1 MKSNEKR
8 TISVL
13 LIPDGNSEPY
23 SFRLSMGTVKF
34 IVVLAIV
41 GIIHALLG
49 GLAYYKWF
57 SVAQKN
63 SELIENNVRL
73 LKDNRRIY
81 QIEQQVETHRRMQ
94 ERLLNALGVS
104 KNSLQAAYR
113 NINDAGL
120 EPPENYNLT
129 TPDTEPSSH
138 AGRLRKSVV
147 NKPAWRIEHRKP
159 MHRYTPNIP
168 TALPVEKGHITDSF
182 RPEMRSWLFSNQH
195 FGIDIAGQAGTD
207 IKAAGDGVVIFA
219 GWTSVLGNL
228 IIISHGNEIFSFY
241 GHNNRILVAERTH
254 VRKNDPIA
262 LLGNSG
268 QSTGPH
274 LHFAIWKD
282 DAPVDPREFILEF
295 QAE

>member
-1 MKSNEKR
+1 
-8 TISVL
+8 
-13 LIPDGNSEPY
+13 
-23 SFRLSMGTVKF
+23 MGTVKF
-34 IVVLAIV
+34 IIVLAVV

-49 GLAYYKWF
+49 GFAYYKWF
-57 SVAQKN
+57 NVAQKN
-63 SELIENNVRL
+63 TELIENNVRL

-81 QIEQQVETHRRMQ
+81 QIEQQVEAHRRMQ

-104 KNSLQAAYR
+104 KNSLQDAYR
-113 NINDAGL
+113 NISDSNLA
-120 EPPENYNLT
+120 PAENFSMT
-129 TPDTEPSSH
+129 TPDNEPSSRV
-138 AGRLRKSVV
+138 GRTRKSVPS
-147 NKPAWRIEHRKP
+147 KPAWRIRQRKP
-159 MHRYTPNIP
+159 MHSYTPNIP
-168 TALPVEKGHITDSF
+168 TALPVDKGHVTDSF

-195 FGIDIAGQAGTD
+195 FGIDIAGQAGTS

-219 GWTSVLGNL
+219 GWTSLLGNL

-282 DAPVDPREFILEF
+282 GAPVDPREFILEF
-295 QAE
+295 QEE

>member
-1 MKSNEKR
+1 MKSKEKR

-34 IVVLAIV
+34 LIMLAV
-41 GIIHALLG
+41 AGIIHALLG
-49 GLAYYKWF
+49 GFAYYKWF

-73 LKDNRRIY
+73 LKDNQRIY
-81 QIEQQVETHRRMQ
+81 QIEQQVEAHRRMQ

-104 KNSLQAAYR
+104 KSSLQAAYR
-113 NINDAGL
+113 NIGDSGL
-120 EPPENYNLT
+120 
-129 TPDTEPSSH
+129 TPSESYSMAAPDHEPSAQPNGNRKAVVSH
-138 AGRLRKSVV
+138 
-147 NKPAWRIEHRKP
+147 PAWRIQRKKSS
-159 MHRYTPNIP
+159 HRYTPNIP
-168 TALPVEKGHITDSF
+168 TALPVEKGHITDFF

-207 IKAAGDGVVIFA
+207 IKAAGDGIVLFA

-228 IIISHGNEIFSFY
+228 IIISHGDEIFSFY

-282 DAPVDPREFILEF
+282 GEPVDPRGFILEF
-295 QAE
+295 QTE